1 MEPKGQIDAKPEV
14 QKRNGD
20 TSQRKPATKPALI
33 TERPEQSSRSPEKAM
48 SREERESHSDS
59 HLLTFFRSAIIARK
73 SLPPL
78 SLPEISGGKCG
89 TENRRLEGRGRGRP
103 SEIHGDTGRQREER
117 LRKLNSLG
125 FSLAGVPV
133 CAVSCWG
140 GRGCKMFLEDWDNQI
155 AMQSTFLNHFLGKY
169 VKIYSKTDILVLER

>member
-1 MEPKGQIDAKPEV
+1 M
-14 QKRNGD
+14 
-20 TSQRKPATKPALI
+20 

-89 TENRRLEGRGRGRP
+89 TENRRLEGRERGRP

-117 LRKLNSLG
+117 LKKLNSLG

-140 GRGCKMFLEDWDNQI
+140 EGGVKCFWRTGKTRSQRKAFFFPSFSGKICK
-155 AMQSTFLNHFLGKY
+155 
-169 VKIYSKTDILVLER
+169 DIFQDRHLDS